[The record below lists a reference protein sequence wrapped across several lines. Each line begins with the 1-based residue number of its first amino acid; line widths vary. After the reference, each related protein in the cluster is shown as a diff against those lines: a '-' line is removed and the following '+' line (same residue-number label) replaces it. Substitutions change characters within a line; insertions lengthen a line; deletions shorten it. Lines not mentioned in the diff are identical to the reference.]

1 MSSTSSSDKSKVRSS
16 KDKESDK
23 IDVSNQEVSGGSS
36 GSSSNSLAS
45 ISNYYND
52 FFENFRQ
59 NMQNIQ
65 NIIEETW
72 PNSVFPTL
80 KSFSPFEV
88 FDRMTDTRIPLC
100 DVMDKG
106 DRYEVTL
113 EIPGIDKDKVDV
125 KATKNSVTISGR
137 QSEKTK
143 EKGKNYVYSERSYK
157 SFHRQIPFP
166 QEIVPS
172 KITAK
177 VNNGVLEVDLPKK
190 QPSRANG
197 TEEYKVD
204 IT

>member
-1 MSSTSSSDKSKVRSS
+1 MSSVSDESKNKAKKDKSESNKVTV
-16 KDKESDK
+16 SDPERNG
-23 IDVSNQEVSGGSS
+23 I
-36 GSSSNSLAS
+36 SNSNNSLGA
-45 ISNYYND
+45 ITNYYND

-65 NIIEETW
+65 NIMEETW

-80 KSFSPFEV
+80 KTFSPFEM
-88 FDRMTDTRIPLC
+88 FDRITDTRIPLC

-166 QEIVPS
+166 QEIVPT

-197 TEEYKVD
+197 AEEYKVNV
-204 IT
+204 I

>member
-1 MSSTSSSDKSKVRSS
+1 MSSTSSSDESKSRSS
-16 KDKESDK
+16 RDKESSK
-23 IDVSNQEVSGGSS
+23 INVSNQEVSGSS
-36 GSSSNSLAS
+36 SSSNSLAP
-45 ISNYYND
+45 ITNYYND

-59 NMQNIQ
+59 SMQNIQ
-65 NIIEETW
+65 NIMEETW
-72 PNSVFPTL
+72 PNSIFPTL
-80 KSFSPFEV
+80 KTFSPFEM

-100 DVMDKG
+100 DVTDKG

-125 KATKNSVTISGR
+125 KATKNSVTISGN

-143 EKGKNYVYSERSYK
+143 EKGKNHVYSERSYK

-190 QPSRANG
+190 QPSRSKG
-197 TEEYKVD
+197 TEEFKVNV
-204 IT
+204 T

>member
-1 MSSTSSSDKSKVRSS
+1 MSSSTSASDKSKNNTNRDKMES
-16 KDKESDK
+16 KKNNKSTEEERGD
-23 IDVSNQEVSGGSS
+23 SGI
-36 GSSSNSLAS
+36 AP
-45 ISNYYND
+45 ITNYYND

-59 NMQNIQ
+59 NMQNIM
-65 NIIEETW
+65 EETW
-72 PNSVFPTL
+72 PNSVFPT
-80 KSFSPFEV
+80 KTFSPFDL

-106 DRYEVTL
+106 DRYEIAL
-113 EIPGIDKDKVDV
+113 EIPGIDKDKIDV
-125 KATKNSVTISGR
+125 KATKNSVTISGK

-143 EKGKNYVYSERSYK
+143 EKGKNYIYSERSYK

-190 QPSRANG
+190 QPRIAEG
-197 TEEYKVD
+197 KEEYKVNVA
-204 IT
+204 

>member
-1 MSSTSSSDKSKVRSS
+1 MSSSTSASDKSKNNTNRDKMES
-16 KDKESDK
+16 KKNNKSTEEERGD
-23 IDVSNQEVSGGSS
+23 SGI
-36 GSSSNSLAS
+36 AP
-45 ISNYYND
+45 ITNYYND

-59 NMQNIQ
+59 NMQNIM
-65 NIIEETW
+65 EETW
-72 PNSVFPTL
+72 SSSVFPT
-80 KSFSPFEV
+80 KTFSPFDL

-106 DRYEVTL
+106 DIYEIAL
-113 EIPGIDKDKVDV
+113 EIPGIDKDKIDV
-125 KATKNSVTISGR
+125 KATKNSVTISGK

-143 EKGKNYVYSERSYK
+143 EKGKNYIYSERSYK

-190 QPSRANG
+190 QPRIAEG
-197 TEEYKVD
+197 KEEYKVNVA
-204 IT
+204 

>member
-1 MSSTSSSDKSKVRSS
+1 MSSSSSVSDDTKNNPNKDKSKVNKSNVSSTAERSS
-16 KDKESDK
+16 SDN
-23 IDVSNQEVSGGSS
+23 SN
-36 GSSSNSLAS
+36 LAP
-45 ISNYYND
+45 ITNYYND

-59 NMQNIQ
+59 NMQNMQ
-65 NIIEETW
+65 NMMEETW
-72 PNSVFPTL
+72 PNSIFPTL
-80 KSFSPFEV
+80 KTFSPFEF

-125 KATKNSVTISGR
+125 KATKNSVTISGK
-137 QSEKTK
+137 QAEKTK

-166 QEIVPS
+166 QEIIPS
-172 KITAK
+172 KIIAK
-177 VNNGVLEVDLPKK
+177 VNNGVLEINLPKK
-190 QPSRANG
+190 QPSRVEG
-197 TEEYKVD
+197 VEEYKVN

>member
-1 MSSTSSSDKSKVRSS
+1 MSSVSDESKGKTNKDKSESS
-16 KDKESDK
+16 K
-23 IDVSNQEVSGGSS
+23 INVSNQEAS
-36 GSSSNSLAS
+36 GSRSSNSS
-45 ISNYYND
+45 IAPLTNYYND

-59 NMQNIQ
+59 SMQNIQ
-65 NIIEETW
+65 NIMEETW

-80 KSFSPFEV
+80 KTFSPFEM

-113 EIPGIDKDKVDV
+113 EIPGIEKDKVDV

-177 VNNGVLEVDLPKK
+177 VNNGVLEVDLPKR
-190 QPSRANG
+190 QPSRTNG
-197 TEEYKVD
+197 TEEYKVNV
-204 IT
+204 T

>member
-1 MSSTSSSDKSKVRSS
+1 MSSSASDDTKNNANKDKSKVNKSNVPPPVERSS
-16 KDKESDK
+16 
-23 IDVSNQEVSGGSS
+23 
-36 GSSSNSLAS
+36 SSSNNNNLVP
-45 ISNYYND
+45 ITNYYND

-59 NMQNIQ
+59 NMQSIQ
-65 NIIEETW
+65 NIMEETW
-72 PNSVFPTL
+72 PNSTFPTL
-80 KSFSPFEV
+80 KTFSPFEF
-88 FDRMTDTRIPLC
+88 FDRMTDTRVPLC

-125 KATKNSVTISGR
+125 KATRNSVTISGK

-166 QEIVPS
+166 QEIIPS
-172 KITAK
+172 KIIAK
-177 VNNGVLEVDLPKK
+177 VDNGVLEINLPKK
-190 QPSRANG
+190 QPNRVEG
-197 TEEYKVD
+197 VEEYKIN

>member
-1 MSSTSSSDKSKVRSS
+1 MSSSTSASDKSKNNTNRDKMES
-16 KDKESDK
+16 KKNNKSTEEERVD
-23 IDVSNQEVSGGSS
+23 SGI
-36 GSSSNSLAS
+36 AP
-45 ISNYYND
+45 ITNYYND

-59 NMQNIQ
+59 NMQNIM
-65 NIIEETW
+65 EETW
-72 PNSVFPTL
+72 PNSVFPT
-80 KSFSPFEV
+80 KTFSPFDL

-106 DRYEVTL
+106 DIYEIAL
-113 EIPGIDKDKVDV
+113 EIPGIDKDKIDV
-125 KATKNSVTISGR
+125 KATKNSVTISGK

-143 EKGKNYVYSERSYK
+143 EKGKNYIYSERSYK

-190 QPSRANG
+190 QPRIAEG
-197 TEEYKVD
+197 KEEYKVNVA
-204 IT
+204 

>member
-1 MSSTSSSDKSKVRSS
+1 MSSSTSDPDKSKNNPNR
-16 KDKESDK
+16 DK
-23 IDVSNQEVSGGSS
+23 IESKKNNKSTEEERRDSS
-36 GSSSNSLAS
+36 
-45 ISNYYND
+45 ITPITNYYND

-59 NMQNIQ
+59 NMQNIM
-65 NIIEETW
+65 EETW

-80 KSFSPFEV
+80 KTFSPFDL
-88 FDRMTDTRIPLC
+88 FDRMTDTRIPLS

-106 DRYEVTL
+106 DKYEIAL
-113 EIPGIDKDKVDV
+113 EIPGIDKDKIDV
-125 KATKNSVTISGR
+125 KATKNSVTISGK

-143 EKGKNYVYSERSYK
+143 EKGKNYIYSERSYK

-177 VNNGVLEVDLPKK
+177 VNNGVLEMDLPKK
-190 QPSRANG
+190 QPRIAEG
-197 TEEYKVD
+197 KEEYKVN

>member
-1 MSSTSSSDKSKVRSS
+1 MSSSSVSDDTKNIANKDKSKLNKSNVPSTSESS
-16 KDKESDK
+16 
-23 IDVSNQEVSGGSS
+23 
-36 GSSSNSLAS
+36 SSSNSSLAP
-45 ISNYYND
+45 ITNYYND

-65 NIIEETW
+65 NIMEQTW
-72 PNSVFPTL
+72 PNSIFPTL
-80 KSFSPFEV
+80 KTFSPFEV
-88 FDRMTDTRIPLC
+88 FDRMTDTRLPLC

-125 KATKNSVTISGR
+125 KATKNSVTISGK

-166 QEIVPS
+166 QEVIPS
-172 KITAK
+172 KIIAK

-190 QPSRANG
+190 QPSRVEGA
-197 TEEYKVD
+197 EEYKVNV
-204 IT
+204 T